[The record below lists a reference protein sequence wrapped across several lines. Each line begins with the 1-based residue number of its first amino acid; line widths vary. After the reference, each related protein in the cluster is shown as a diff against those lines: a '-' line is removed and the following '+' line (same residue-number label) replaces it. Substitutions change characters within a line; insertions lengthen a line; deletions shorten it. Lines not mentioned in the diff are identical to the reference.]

1 MKQIFLYF
9 TLLLPS
15 SLLAQ
20 TGSEIYLFNL
30 QFKNNKF
37 SLSNPVNITQR
48 KGYDNQPFFHPA
60 LSLVYYASADESGRT
75 DIKSYDYKKGVTQQI
90 TNTPER
96 EYSPTIT
103 PDGRFISCII
113 QRDNGNQDLGKYPAK
128 GGQPTVLINHLK
140 VGYHTWIDEKH
151 LLLFVLADTTNNLH
165 YYDLDTKKS
174 VILNSKPGRSL
185 HKIPGKNAFSFI
197 DKSAD
202 QWLIKEFN
210 ASTKTIQTIVP
221 TKGQSEDITWTPD
234 GYILT
239 SDGEKLF
246 AFKPGSVAAWQ
257 EIDITHL
264 PKLSKISRM
273 AVNKTGNKLA
283 VVVSE

>member
-1 MKQIFLYF
+1 MKQIFLFIY
-9 TLLLPS
+9 LLLPF
-15 SLLAQ
+15 SLYAQ
-20 TGSEIYLFNL
+20 TGSEIYLFDL
-30 QFKNNKF
+30 RFKDNHF
-37 SLSNPVNITQR
+37 SLSHPVNITQH
-48 KGYDNQPFFHPA
+48 KGYDNQPFFHPS
-60 LSLVYYASADESGRT
+60 LDLVYYTSANDSGRT
-75 DIKSYDYKKGVTQQI
+75 DIKSYDYKKGITQQV
-90 TNTPER
+90 TNTTER

-103 PDGRFISCII
+103 PDGQFISCII
-113 QRDNGNQDLGKYPAK
+113 QRDNGNQDLGKYPVN
-128 GGQPTVLINHLK
+128 GGQPITLINHLK
-140 VGYHTWIDEKH
+140 VGYHTWTDEKH

-174 VILNSKPGRSL
+174 VILSSKPGRSL

-210 ASTKTIQTIVP
+210 ATTKTVHSIVA

-239 SDGEKLF
+239 SDGEKPF
-246 AFKPGSVAAWQ
+246 AFKPWADATWQ
-257 EIDITHL
+257 EIDTTHL
-264 PKLSKISRM
+264 PMLNKITRM
-273 AVNKTGNKLA
+273 AVNKTGTKLA